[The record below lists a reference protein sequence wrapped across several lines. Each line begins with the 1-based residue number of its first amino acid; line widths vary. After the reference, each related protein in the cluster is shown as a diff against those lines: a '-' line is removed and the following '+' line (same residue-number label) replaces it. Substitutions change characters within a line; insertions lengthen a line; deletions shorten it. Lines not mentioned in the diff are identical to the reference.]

1 MEPAHQPCMG
11 ATDQDRSSPGNEGGR
26 AGEKERRRGG
36 ERSERWE
43 GGQGGRRRRVKD
55 GTRDGEGGGGGEEER
70 IGVKGGE
77 RERGRRELTCT
88 SGISCLW
95 RYTVDC

>member
-26 AGEKERRRGG
+26 TGRKERRRGG

-43 GGQGGRRRRVKD
+43 RGQGGKEVAMKQPDTSPPHTSVGVFLYYITKD
-55 GTRDGEGGGGGEEER
+55 GCRQQ
-70 IGVKGGE
+70 V
-77 RERGRRELTCT
+77 LCT
-88 SGISCLW
+88 N
-95 RYTVDC
+95 